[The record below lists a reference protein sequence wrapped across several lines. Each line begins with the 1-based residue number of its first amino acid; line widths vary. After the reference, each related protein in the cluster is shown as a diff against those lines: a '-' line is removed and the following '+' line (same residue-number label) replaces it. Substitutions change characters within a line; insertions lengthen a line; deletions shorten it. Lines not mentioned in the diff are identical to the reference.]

1 MLTGFISDEEYALH
15 FLPILAALLF
25 SSHVCKGDTIDLPTP
40 HPGAWEDVLKWVYV
54 GGDASEVSGEVRE
67 NVAYLGGE
75 VV

>member
-1 MLTGFISDEEYALH
+1 MLTGFLLDEEYALH

-25 SSHVCKGDTIDLPTP
+25 SGHVCKGDKIDLPVP
-40 HPGAWEDVLKWVYV
+40 HPEAWEDVLKWVYV
-54 GGDASEVSGEVRE
+54 GGDVNEISEEVRE